1 MSNIQELKRAGAKCR
16 NALELFGGKKD
27 IGSPKELHLQE
38 SLYETAGDDTGY
50 LRPQCGTEPFSGE
63 LLRRKTKSWIA
74 ILQLTGT
81 VSQQWNYRS
90 YQARLVH

>member
-1 MSNIQELKRAGAKCR
+1 MSNIQELKWAGAECR
-16 NALELFGGKKD
+16 NALELFGGKKG

-38 SLYETAGDDTGY
+38 GLYEIAGDYTGY
-50 LRPQCGTEPFSGE
+50 LRPQGGTESSSGE
-63 LLRRKTKSWIA
+63 LLRRKTKSWID

-81 VSQQWNYRS
+81 VSQQWNFRS